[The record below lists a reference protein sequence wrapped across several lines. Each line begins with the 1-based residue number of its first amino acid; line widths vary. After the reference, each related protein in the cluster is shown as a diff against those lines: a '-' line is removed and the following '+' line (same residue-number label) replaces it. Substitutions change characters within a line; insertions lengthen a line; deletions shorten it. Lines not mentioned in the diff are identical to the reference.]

1 MAGFNTAV
9 TGLKAAS
16 TMLDVTGNN
25 IANSSTVG
33 FKGSRTEFADI
44 YASSVVGAGSSNI
57 AGSGV
62 TVSDIAQDFSAGTV
76 EFTNNNLDLAING
89 QGFFQLN
96 DGRGGITYTRAGA
109 FQLDKEG
116 AIVSKTGS
124 YLQGI
129 GLDEAGDRTTLGNMA
144 VSATTNPP
152 KPTEVMELSVNIDAA
167 LDPTELLSTFDRTE
181 PSSYSYST
189 TVEAV
194 NNLGESLS
202 TRYYFVEQKPS
213 RDVYTYNV
221 EGVTPGAN
229 NDVVSISGVDYYIP
243 TSAVGIPTALTPV
256 DTSVSLA
263 SEDPR
268 IDTSTIFWTATNAGT
283 GADDA
288 TGVLSFEIYSEYSSY
303 GDVVVN
309 STDVTVSVDASAAA
323 TRPANELQVF
333 DFITDVFSGATSL
346 DAGFSLSLAG
356 VNINISPPSS
366 TLSTEAERI
375 NYVGNAI
382 ESYEPAIL
390 ENNPDLESVKFVFD
404 QTVTPYEP
412 QIQVTWKASVG
423 NVSDTAA
430 TFTGNDAAAVF
441 TDPTQPT
448 VQYQGDPSYQG
459 AYRLYGFLE
468 NDGVITQLNLGK
480 SQDPGEG
487 ELTEEGPVMV
497 KFDPSNGLLSKINQ
511 IDVTNISDVPKIDI
525 QDWDILEPSNVISLD
540 LTGSTQFSSTSIVKA
555 ASQDGYPA
563 GDLIGVSFGPSGEV
577 VASYSNGQQQ
587 NLGVVQIATFAN
599 QAGLQSVGDTEWA
612 ASLLSGS
619 AVLNDP
625 GAGLGGTLSQA
636 ALEQSNVDLSA
647 ELVNLIKAQRNF
659 QANSKTLETMNTV
672 TQAILQI

>member
-129 GLDEAGDRTTLGNMA
+129 GLNEAGDRTTLGNMA

-167 LDPTELLSTFDRTE
+167 LDPDKLLATFDRTE

-202 TRYYFVEQKPS
+202 TRYYFVEQKPV
-213 RDVYTYNV
+213 RDVYTYNISDYT
-221 EGVTPGAN
+221 EDDIVT
-229 NDVVSISGVDYYIP
+229 VSSIEFRLKDDGTLEQVDP
-243 TSAVGIPTALTPV
+243 TI
-256 DTSVSLA
+256 SLA
-263 SEDPR
+263 NTEPR
-268 IDTSTIFWTATNAGT
+268 IDFSTLSWSQVTSATPGN
-283 GADDA
+283 DDGS
-288 TGVLSFEIYSEYSSY
+288 GVLYFELYSEYSSY
-303 GDVVVN
+303 GDIVVN
-309 STDVTVSVDASAAA
+309 STAATVSIDGSADT
-323 TRPANELQVF
+323 TRPANELQIF
-333 DFITDVFSGATSL
+333 EMDSTAFSAANSL
-346 DAGFSLSLAG
+346 DSGFSLSLAG
-356 VNINISPPSS
+356 VSISISPPGTSLT
-366 TLSTEAERI
+366 TLNERI
-375 NYVGNAI
+375 DYVGTAI

-390 ENNPDLESVKFVFD
+390 ENNPDIEGIEFVYD
-404 QTVTPYEP
+404 QANSIGP
-412 QIQVTWKASVG
+412 QIEVTWKASVG
-423 NVSDTAA
+423 DVSDTAI
-430 TFTGNDAAAVF
+430 TFTGNDATTVF
-441 TDPTQPT
+441 TSPAQAT
-448 VQYQGDPSYQG
+448 VKYQGDPSYQG

-468 NDGVITQLNLGK
+468 NDGVVTQLNLGK
-480 SQDPGEG
+480 AQDPGEG
-487 ELTEEGPVMV
+487 DSTEEGPVMI

-511 IDVTNISDVPKIDI
+511 VEVTNISDVPKISI

-540 LTGSTQFSSTSIVKA
+540 LTGSTQFSSTSIVKS

-612 ASLLSGS
+612 ASLLSGT